1 MRILGIDYG
10 DARVGVAVSD
20 PLLFTAQGIKTLPNK
35 VFEKMLLSLDEIYN
49 EYKPE
54 KIVLGFPKNMDGSVE
69 FRGEITLEF
78 KKTLEERY
86 KNSEVVLYDERLTT
100 VMADRFL
107 SATNTRGSGRK
118 KVIDTVSAAVIL
130 QNYLDSERNNIL
142 KGEKWINI

>member
-10 DARVGVAVSD
+10 DARVGIAVSD
-20 PLLFTAQGIKTLPNK
+20 PLMLTAQGVKTLPNK
-35 VFEKMLLSLDEIYN
+35 VFDKMLESLDEIYN

-54 KIVLGFPKNMDGSVE
+54 KIVLGFPKNMDGSVG
-69 FRGEITLEF
+69 FRGDITLEF
-78 KKTLEERY
+78 KKTLEEKY
-86 KNSEVVLYDERLTT
+86 PKSEGILYDERLST

-130 QNYLDSERNNIL
+130 QNYLDSIRN
-142 KGEKWINI
+142 

>member
-10 DARVGVAVSD
+10 DARVGIAVSD
-20 PLLFTAQGIKTLPNK
+20 PLLFTAKGIKTLPNR
-35 VFEKMLLSLDEIYN
+35 VFEKMLESLDEIYN

-54 KIVLGFPKNMDGSVE
+54 KIVLGFPKNMDGSVG
-69 FRGEITLEF
+69 FRGDITLNF

-86 KNSEVVLYDERLTT
+86 PKSEVILYDERLST

-107 SATNTRGSGRK
+107 SETNTRGSGRK

-130 QNYLDSERNNIL
+130 QNYLDSIRNI
-142 KGEKWINI
+142 

>member
-1 MRILGIDYG
+1 MGIDYG
-10 DARVGVAVSD
+10 DARVGIAVSD

-35 VFEKMLLSLDEIYN
+35 VFDKMLESLDEIYD

-54 KIVLGFPKNMDGSVE
+54 KIVLGFPKNMDGSVG

-78 KKTLEERY
+78 KAVLKKRY
-86 KNSEVVLYDERLTT
+86 KDSEVVLYDERLST

-118 KVIDTVSAAVIL
+118 KVIDTVSATVIL

-142 KGEKWINI
+142 KGEKI

>member
-10 DARVGVAVSD
+10 DARVGIAVSD
-20 PLLFTAQGIKTLPNK
+20 PLMLTAQSIKTLPNK
-35 VFEKMLLSLDEIYN
+35 VFDKMLESLDEIYN

-54 KIVLGFPKNMDGSVE
+54 KIVLGFPKNMDGSVG
-69 FRGEITLEF
+69 FRGDITLEF
-78 KKTLEERY
+78 KKTLEEKY
-86 KNSEVVLYDERLTT
+86 PKSEIILYDERLST

-130 QNYLDSERNNIL
+130 QNYLDSIRN
-142 KGEKWINI
+142 

>member
-10 DARVGVAVSD
+10 DARVGIAVSD
-20 PLLFTAQGIKTLPNK
+20 PLLFTAQGIKTLPNR
-35 VFEKMLLSLDEIYN
+35 VFEKMLESLDEIYN

-54 KIVLGFPKNMDGSVE
+54 KIVLGFPKNMDGSVG
-69 FRGEITLEF
+69 FRGDITLDF

-86 KNSEVVLYDERLTT
+86 PKSEVILYDERLST

-107 SATNTRGSGRK
+107 SETNTRGSGRK

-130 QNYLDSERNNIL
+130 QNYLDSIRNI
-142 KGEKWINI
+142 

>member
-10 DARVGVAVSD
+10 DARLGIAVSD
-20 PLLFTAQGIKTLPNK
+20 PLMLTAQGIKTLPNK
-35 VFEKMLLSLDEIYN
+35 VFDKMLESLDEIYN

-54 KIVLGFPKNMDGSVE
+54 KIVLGFPKNMDGSVG
-69 FRGEITLEF
+69 FRGDITLEF
-78 KKTLEERY
+78 KKTLEEKY
-86 KNSEVVLYDERLTT
+86 PKSEIILYDERLST

-130 QNYLDSERNNIL
+130 QNYLDSIRN
-142 KGEKWINI
+142 

>member
-10 DARVGVAVSD
+10 DARVGIAVSD
-20 PLLFTAQGIKTLPNK
+20 PLMLTAQGVKTLPNK
-35 VFEKMLLSLDEIYN
+35 VFDKMLESLDEIYN

-54 KIVLGFPKNMDGSVE
+54 KIVLGFPKNMDGSVG
-69 FRGEITLEF
+69 FRGDVTLEF
-78 KKTLEERY
+78 KKTLEEKY
-86 KNSEVVLYDERLTT
+86 PKSEVILYDERLST

-130 QNYLDSERNNIL
+130 QNYLDSIRN
-142 KGEKWINI
+142 

>member
-10 DARVGVAVSD
+10 DARVGIAVSD
-20 PLLFTAQGIKTLPNK
+20 PLMLTAQGVKTLPNK
-35 VFEKMLLSLDEIYN
+35 VFDKMLKSLDEIYN

-54 KIVLGFPKNMDGSVE
+54 KIVLGFPKNMDGSVG
-69 FRGEITLEF
+69 FRGDITLEF
-78 KKTLEERY
+78 KKTLEEKY
-86 KNSEVVLYDERLTT
+86 PKSEVILYDERLST

-130 QNYLDSERNNIL
+130 QNYLDSIRN
-142 KGEKWINI
+142 

>member
-10 DARVGVAVSD
+10 DARVGIAVSD
-20 PLLFTAQGIKTLPNK
+20 PLMLTAQGIKTLPNK
-35 VFEKMLLSLDEIYN
+35 VFDKMLESLDEIYN

-54 KIVLGFPKNMDGSVE
+54 KIVLGFPKNMDGSVG
-69 FRGEITLEF
+69 FRGDLTLEF
-78 KKTLEERY
+78 KKTLEEKY
-86 KNSEVVLYDERLTT
+86 PKSEIILYDERLST

-130 QNYLDSERNNIL
+130 QNYLDSIRN
-142 KGEKWINI
+142 

>member
-10 DARVGVAVSD
+10 DARVGIAVSD
-20 PLLFTAQGIKTLPNK
+20 PLLFTAQGIKTLPNR
-35 VFEKMLLSLDEIYN
+35 VFEKMLESLDEIYN

-54 KIVLGFPKNMDGSVE
+54 KIVLGFPKNMDGSVG
-69 FRGEITLEF
+69 FRGDITLNF

-86 KNSEVVLYDERLTT
+86 PKSEVILYDERLST

-107 SATNTRGSGRK
+107 SETNTRGSGRK

-130 QNYLDSERNNIL
+130 QNYLDSIRNI
-142 KGEKWINI
+142 

>member
-10 DARVGVAVSD
+10 DARVGIAVSD
-20 PLLFTAQGIKTLPNK
+20 PLMLTAQGVKTLPNK
-35 VFEKMLLSLDEIYN
+35 VFDKMLESLDEIYN

-54 KIVLGFPKNMDGSVE
+54 KIVLGFPKNMDGSVG
-69 FRGEITLEF
+69 FRGDITLKF
-78 KKTLEERY
+78 KKTLEEKY
-86 KNSEVVLYDERLTT
+86 PKSEVILYDERLST

-130 QNYLDSERNNIL
+130 QNYLDSIRN
-142 KGEKWINI
+142 

>member
-10 DARVGVAVSD
+10 DARVGIAVSD
-20 PLLFTAQGIKTLPNK
+20 PLMLTAQGVKTLPNK
-35 VFEKMLLSLDEIYN
+35 VFDKMLESLDEIYN

-54 KIVLGFPKNMDGSVE
+54 KIVLGFPKNMDGSVG
-69 FRGEITLEF
+69 FRGDITLEF
-78 KKTLEERY
+78 KKTLEEKY
-86 KNSEVVLYDERLTT
+86 PKSEIILYDERLST

-130 QNYLDSERNNIL
+130 QNYLDSIRN
-142 KGEKWINI
+142 

>member
-10 DARVGVAVSD
+10 DARVGIAVSD
-20 PLLFTAQGIKTLPNK
+20 PLMLTAQGVKTLPNK
-35 VFEKMLLSLDEIYN
+35 VFDKMLESLDEIYN

-54 KIVLGFPKNMDGSVE
+54 KIVLGFPKNMDGSVG
-69 FRGEITLEF
+69 FRGDITLEF
-78 KKTLEERY
+78 KKILEEKY
-86 KNSEVVLYDERLTT
+86 PKSEVILYDERLST

-130 QNYLDSERNNIL
+130 QNYLDSIRN
-142 KGEKWINI
+142 

>member
-10 DARVGVAVSD
+10 DARVGIAVSD
-20 PLLFTAQGIKTLPNK
+20 PLMLTAQGIKTLPNK
-35 VFEKMLLSLDEIYN
+35 VFDKMLESLDEIYN

-54 KIVLGFPKNMDGSVE
+54 KIVLGFPKNMDGSVG
-69 FRGEITLEF
+69 FRGDITLEF
-78 KKTLEERY
+78 KITLEEKY
-86 KNSEVVLYDERLTT
+86 PKSEIILYDERLST

-130 QNYLDSERNNIL
+130 QNYLDSIRN
-142 KGEKWINI
+142 

>member
-10 DARVGVAVSD
+10 DARVGIAVSD
-20 PLLFTAQGIKTLPNK
+20 PLMLTAQGVKTLPNK
-35 VFEKMLLSLDEIYN
+35 VFDKMLKSLDEIYN

-54 KIVLGFPKNMDGSVE
+54 KIVLGFPKNMDGSVG
-69 FRGEITLEF
+69 FRGDITLEF
-78 KKTLEERY
+78 KKTLEEKY
-86 KNSEVVLYDERLTT
+86 PKSDVILYDERLST

-130 QNYLDSERNNIL
+130 QNYLDSIRN
-142 KGEKWINI
+142 

>member
-10 DARVGVAVSD
+10 DARVGIAVSD
-20 PLLFTAQGIKTLPNK
+20 PLLFTAQGIKTLPNR
-35 VFEKMLLSLDEIYN
+35 VFEKMLESLDEIYN

-54 KIVLGFPKNMDGSVE
+54 KIVLGFPKNMDGSVG
-69 FRGEITLEF
+69 FRGDITLHF

-86 KNSEVVLYDERLTT
+86 PKSEVILYDERLST

-107 SATNTRGSGRK
+107 SETNTRGSGRK

-130 QNYLDSERNNIL
+130 QNYLDSIRNI
-142 KGEKWINI
+142 

>member
-10 DARVGVAVSD
+10 DARVGIAVSD
-20 PLLFTAQGIKTLPNK
+20 PLMLTAQGIKTLPNK
-35 VFEKMLLSLDEIYN
+35 VFDKMLESLDEIYN

-54 KIVLGFPKNMDGSVE
+54 KIVLGFPKNMDGSVG
-69 FRGEITLEF
+69 FRGDITLEF
-78 KKTLEERY
+78 KKTLEEKY
-86 KNSEVVLYDERLTT
+86 PKSEIILYDERLST

-130 QNYLDSERNNIL
+130 QNYLDSIRN
-142 KGEKWINI
+142 

>member
-10 DARVGVAVSD
+10 DARVGIAVSD
-20 PLLFTAQGIKTLPNK
+20 PLMLTAQGVKTLPNK
-35 VFEKMLLSLDEIYN
+35 VFDKMLESLDEIYN

-54 KIVLGFPKNMDGSVE
+54 KIVLGFPKNMDGSVG
-69 FRGEITLEF
+69 FRGDITLEF
-78 KKTLEERY
+78 KKTLEEKY
-86 KNSEVVLYDERLTT
+86 PKSEVILYDERLST

-130 QNYLDSERNNIL
+130 QNYLDSIRN
-142 KGEKWINI
+142 